1 LDLGL
6 PEVYSAGISTE
17 PGVMQNAAER
27 LLGLKVDEIHEIA
40 KNIIIEELRLIFT
53 KTDFY

>member
-1 LDLGL
+1 MDLGL